1 MYKHTYGGPWEDW
14 TSDDVRSLKAFIDG
28 QRAAST
34 PFDIALGGRP
44 RSEDWERDR
53 ALIRSLAEAGAT
65 WWIEYLPPG
74 MGGLDA
80 MRACIEGGPLRI
92 E

>member
-1 MYKHTYGGPWEDW
+1 MYKYTYGGPWEDW
-14 TSDDVRSLKAFIDG
+14 TSDDIRSLRAFIDG

-44 RSEDWERDR
+44 RSEDWEKDR

-65 WWIEYLPPG
+65 WIEYLPPVT
-74 MGGLDA
+74 GGLDA
-80 MRACIEGGPLRI
+80 MYAGIERGPLRI